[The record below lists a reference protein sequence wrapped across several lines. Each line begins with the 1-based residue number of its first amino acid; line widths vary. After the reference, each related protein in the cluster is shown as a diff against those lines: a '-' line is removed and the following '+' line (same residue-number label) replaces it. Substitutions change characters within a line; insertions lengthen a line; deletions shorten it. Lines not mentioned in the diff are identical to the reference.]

1 MVVMPNSFDTRDACM
16 AAVTEFQKNP
26 AQAAW
31 IMQCIPTQDQ
41 NFEE

>member
-1 MVVMPNSFDTRDACM
+1 M